1 MCFRDIGMVKLS
13 SNNRGVSLI
22 ELIVTMTILAILAA
36 MIFPSVQKSSQRMK
50 EVELKR
56 NLRMMRTA
64 IDEFKKASDSVAI
77 PPTKNG
83 YPETLDQ
90 LVEGV
95 EFGDNVKKET
105 KKFLRRIPNDPFNP
119 ELKDGKPE
127 WGLRSYTDKPDST
140 SWGGDDVYDIHSLSE
155 ATAIDGTKYKDW

>member
-1 MCFRDIGMVKLS
+1 MVKLS
-13 SNNRGVSLI
+13 SNNSGVSLI
-22 ELIVTMTILAILAA
+22 ELIVTMTILGILAS
-36 MIFPSVQKSSQRMK
+36 MILPSVQMTSKRMK

-56 NLRMMRTA
+56 NLRMIRTA
-64 IDEFKKASDSVAI
+64 IDEFKKSSDSVAI

-83 YPETLDQ
+83 FPETLDQ

-105 KKFLRRIPNDPFNP
+105 KKFLRRIPNDPFNQ

-140 SWGGDDVYDIHSLSE
+140 NWGGDDVYDVHSLSE
-155 ATAIDGTKYKDW
+155 GTAIDGTKYKDW

>member
-1 MCFRDIGMVKLS
+1 MVKLS
-13 SNNRGVSLI
+13 SNNSGLSLI
-22 ELIVTMTILAILAA
+22 ELIVTMTILAILTS
-36 MIFPSVQKSSQRMK
+36 MIYPSVQLSAKRMK

-64 IDEFKKASDSVAI
+64 IDEFKKASDAVPIAS
-77 PPTKNG
+77 TKNG

-95 EFGDNVKKET
+95 DNGDTAKPGK
-105 KKFLRRIPNDPFNP
+105 KKFLRRIPNDPFYP
-119 ELKDGKPE
+119 VLKDGKPD

-140 SWGGDDVYDIHSLSE
+140 SWGGEDVFDVYSQSD